1 MAWAIMILG
10 IIVSAVGGI
19 WLLVLAFKRSIVWG
33 LVVLFV
39 PFASLVFVVKYWN
52 ETKTAFLVS
61 LGGYVVYAGMF
72 YGMIKPRI
80 ENSLVAMQRAQAMHE
95 RSRHENDATADDLDA
110 IRSNA
115 PKNAGPEN
123 TAAAA
128 AGAASPAAISK
139 APSKSRTTDKAPEVA
154 SANAASSVKPS
165 VIRVRNAKNYIG
177 QPMRVTGTNHVVREG
192 TLRDVEGDAL
202 LFERRL
208 QGGSMTFRMRSTDIA
223 RLESLRR

>member
-1 MAWAIMILG
+1 MAWAVMILG
-10 IIVSAVGGI
+10 IIVSAAGGI

-72 YGMIKPRI
+72 YGMVKPRI
-80 ENSLVAMQRAQAMHE
+80 ENSLVAMQRAQATHE

-115 PKNAGPEN
+115 PDTGMPDNAGGAGTD
-123 TAAAA
+123 TAA
-128 AGAASPAAISK
+128 PAATAKPK
-139 APSKSRTTDKAPEVA
+139 APDTPAKVAVVNTGSSDKPL
-154 SANAASSVKPS
+154 
-165 VIRVRNAKNYIG
+165 VIHVRDARNYIG

-192 TLRDVEGDAL
+192 TLRDVKGDAL

-208 QGGSMTFRMRSTDIA
+208 QGGSMTFRMRSRDIA
-223 RLESLRR
+223 RLESLGR